1 MDLSFTGR
9 GMRVTEDIRV
19 TAERKLAPLER
30 LEPRT
35 MRIEV
40 ERLGGIGP
48 WAQR

>member
-1 MDLSFTGR
+1 VKFPPMDDPPPG
-9 GMRVTEDIRV
+9 V
-19 TAERKLAPLER
+19 
-30 LEPRT
+30 T